1 VTGADPLAAMF
12 EKFEAWSFSSPGSAE
27 VFSRSMAFWQ
37 QSGYS
42 VFPTGPATFQGRSLQ
57 PRLGF
62 HRFVDVAVVPNGSG
76 TMVQVRF
83 RASVTDEGI
92 VAGAVL
98 GVVVWPVAVA
108 GGAIS
113 WHEYEEDWQRA
124 RWAYWNFLVTALR
137 AQPTSPSAPAPSP
150 PPAPSAEN
158 LPPPPPPPPP

>member
-1 VTGADPLAAMF
+1 MF

-27 VFSRSMAFWQ
+27 IFSRSIAFWQ

-42 VFPTGPATFQGRSLQ
+42 VFPTAPTAFQGRSLQ

-62 HRFVDVAVVPNGSG
+62 HRFVDVAVFPNGSG
-76 TMVQVRF
+76 ATVQVRF
-83 RASVTDEGI
+83 RASVTDEGL

-98 GVVVWPVAVA
+98 GVVVWPAAVA

-124 RWAYWNFLVTALR
+124 RAAYWNFLVGGLR
-137 AQPTSPSAPAPSP
+137 ARPASPAATVPRLPPP
-150 PPAPSAEN
+150 PPAAN
-158 LPPPPPPPPP
+158 LPPPPPPPPPTA